1 MTTDTVEASEAS
13 PHTTR
18 PPLVATALDAA
29 IVLVWFAAAGVLGAV
44 VWWQVTTLPKVTKAG
59 DSATLAPEELVKQVQ
74 SDGWFF
80 VVAAVGGLLSGVA
93 LLLWRRRDPIL
104 MVVLVALGGGL
115 ASWLMIHVGLVLGP
129 GPVLEALRGLPEG
142 AHVSTQLKLYAPGI
156 AWIWP
161 VAAVLGALMELWI
174 LQMPDDDEP

>member
-1 MTTDTVEASEAS
+1 MSTDTVEASAS
-13 PHTTR
+13 PRASGPT
-18 PPLVATALDAA
+18 LVATALDVV

-80 VVAAVGGLLSGVA
+80 VVAAVGGLLSGVV
-93 LLLWRRRDPIL
+93 LLLWRRRDPL
-104 MVVLVALGGGL
+104 SMVVLVAIGGGL
-115 ASWLMIHVGLVLGP
+115 ASWLMIHVGLALGP
-129 GPVLEALRGLPEG
+129 GSVLEALRGLPEG
-142 AHVSTQLKLYAPGI
+142 AQVSTQLKLHASGV

-161 VAAVLGALMELWI
+161 VAAVLGALLKLWI
-174 LQMPDDDEP
+174 LQTPDDDEP